1 MATMNMPKME
11 TGEALAQPVNQARA
25 SLHRFQLQ
33 VDQQT
38 KASFIELGDAERA
51 GRDIKKAHPIVQ
63 VSIYDSEE
71 GGRTVLD

>member
-1 MATMNMPKME
+1 MATMNMPKIESGE
-11 TGEALAQPVNQARA
+11 TGTEAVNQARA
-25 SLHRFQLQ
+25 PLHRFRLQ

-51 GRDIKKAHPIVQ
+51 ARDIKKAHPIVQ
-63 VSIYDSEE
+63 VSIYDSEK